1 MDGESIILDP
11 TVTANNLE
19 TLNKKH
25 LIDMV
30 LTLTNTVSKLQ
41 EDYKKVINLRLYNLE
56 RNMNMS
62 QQYHRRDTLEISGIP
77 STVKNDEIENEVI
90 EIFKEA
96 KMTVNHQN
104 LKIID
109 IQVAH
114 RIGQKGKVIVKV
126 VNRKCVRTSLVNKKN
141 LNGSKRY
148 GDSNIYLN
156 DSFIPEFSYFNYLIR
171 CACKDE
177 RIKRYKVRNGVNFVQ
192 EEEDE
197 EFMEIGHAK

>member
-1 MDGESIILDP
+1 MDGEKIMLDP

-19 TLNKKH
+19 TLNKKQ

-77 STVKNDEIENEVI
+77 STVKNDEIENEVL

-96 KMTVNHQN
+96 KMTVNRQN

-109 IQVAH
+109 IQAAH

-126 VNRKCVRTSLVNKKN
+126 LRVVKARHTFVWEIIL
-141 LNGSKRY
+141 SKA
-148 GDSNIYLN
+148 
-156 DSFIPEFSYFNYLIR
+156 LIGNQPI
-171 CACKDE
+171 
-177 RIKRYKVRNGVNFVQ
+177 RIAELF
-192 EEEDE
+192 
-197 EFMEIGHAK
+197 A